1 MSITIKIEGLNV
13 KKNGLINAVIFDL
26 GRVLVQVDTQKLWD
40 FFFTNYADGDVQ
52 QALGRIMADPMMMQ
66 YSIGRIPTQEFYQK
80 LHDDYRLDLS
90 YEAFVFRWCDIFA
103 PMEGMDSIVAQLSGK
118 VRLGLLS
125 DTDPLHWDFIRRH
138 YPLMQYF
145 PKPTLSFEIGSV
157 KPSRDSYLAAA
168 CAVGVPPE
176 ECLFIDDLQKNV
188 DGAKAAGMA
197 AIRFEGAD
205 PLRSY
210 LAGIHLL

>member
-1 MSITIKIEGLNV
+1 MSITIKIKSLNV
-13 KKNGLINAVIFDL
+13 KKKELIKAVIFDL

-40 FFFTNYADGDVQ
+40 FFFTNYAGEDVQ
-52 QALGRIMADPMMMQ
+52 QVLGRIMADPMMMQ

-80 LHDDYRLDLS
+80 LHDDYWLGLS
-90 YEAFVFRWCDIFA
+90 YEEFVFRWCDIFA

-125 DTDPLHWDFIRRH
+125 DTDPLHWDFIRCH

-145 PKPTLSFEIGSV
+145 PKPTLSFQIGSV

-168 CAVGVPPE
+168 GDVGVPPE

-197 AIRFEGAD
+197 AIRFEGAVR
-205 PLRSY
+205 LQNE